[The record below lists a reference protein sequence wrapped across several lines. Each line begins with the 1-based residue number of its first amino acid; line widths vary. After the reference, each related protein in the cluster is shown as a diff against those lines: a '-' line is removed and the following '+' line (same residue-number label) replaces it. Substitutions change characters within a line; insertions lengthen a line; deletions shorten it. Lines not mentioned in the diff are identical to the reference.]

1 MQRKIKERKVV
12 EAYEGDMKKT
22 PHVSD
27 KRQLESME
35 ELDLE
40 EPKYTIG
47 AMFYND
53 KGNQTLEIVAYEIGT
68 DKEVGRLLCRNI
80 EDINTFMSG
89 AYCLF
94 AEAEGDLNRKV
105 ICTIEAEG

>member
-1 MQRKIKERKVV
+1 MQRKIKERIVV
-12 EAYEGDMKKT
+12 EAYKDDMKKK

-27 KRQLESME
+27 KRQLECME
-35 ELDLE
+35 ELDLDK
-40 EPKYTIG
+40 PKYTIG

-53 KGNQTLEIVAYEIGT
+53 EGNQTLEIVAYEIGT
-68 DKEVGRLLCRNI
+68 DHEAGRLLCRNI

-94 AEAEGDLNRKV
+94 AESEEADNQKI
-105 ICTIEAEG
+105 ICTIEA